1 MGRIALHVI
10 FAATYALAAIAVG
23 VALAW
28 FGVLPATLAAGA
40 GALGF
45 LAASQ
50 IHATIARP
58 RLKPLEAGLFKV
70 EVRTGQI
77 EAAVEDQNAR
87 LDAVE
92 ALIQEEVVRRN
103 EAVLGEMR
111 ALHGLVT
118 KMASS
123 FDARLNEARRGEAPA
138 AAPRSNEALLT
149 TLKAALDDNRV
160 ELHLQ
165 PIVSLPQRRTAFYEA
180 FSRVRDAAGRVI
192 LPAEFMRVAEPSGLV
207 AEIDNLSLF
216 RCAQIA
222 RRLARQDRRMAV
234 FCNLAPASLAD
245 EQFFPTFL
253 AYLRENRD
261 LASNLVFEIAHQSFL
276 DLPTT
281 AERNLDR
288 VFDMGFRFSIDRVA
302 EVNLDL
308 RALERA
314 GVRYVKIPGAVLK
327 RALIDGDGAGLSRD
341 IQPADVNGL
350 FARYGID
357 LIADRIED
365 ERTVVEL
372 LDLDIRFGQGHL
384 FGQPRPLREGAVENP
399 GPAMRVVRAA

>member
-1 MGRIALHVI
+1 MGRIALHALV
-10 FAATYALAAIAVG
+10 LAAYAAAAVAGG

-28 FGVLPATLAAGA
+28 YGVLPALLSAGA

-50 IHATIARP
+50 LHALLARP
-58 RLKPLEAGLFKV
+58 SLKPLQSGLFDVSLKAD
-70 EVRTGQI
+70 RI
-77 EAAVEDQNAR
+77 ETALGEQGER
-87 LDAVE
+87 LTAVE
-92 ALIQEEVVRRN
+92 ALVQGEVLRRN

-111 ALHGLVT
+111 ALQGLVT
-118 KMASS
+118 KMAAS
-123 FDARLNEARRGEAPA
+123 FDARLEQVRRGEEAP
-138 AAPRSNEALLT
+138 AAPRSNEALLS

-160 ELHLQ
+160 DLHLQ
-165 PIVSLPQRRTAFYEA
+165 PIVSLPQRRVAFYEA
-180 FSRVRDAAGRVI
+180 FSRIRDAAGRVI

-261 LASNLVFEIAHQSFL
+261 LAANLVFEIAHQSFL
-276 DLPTT
+276 ELPAV

-302 EVNLDL
+302 AVDLDL

-327 RALIDGDGAGLSRD
+327 RDLIDGDGAGLSRD
-341 IQPADVNGL
+341 IQPGDVTSL

-372 LDLDIRFGQGHL
+372 LDLDVRFGQGHL
-384 FGQPRPLREGAVENP
+384 FGQPRPLREGAVESP
-399 GPAMRVVRAA
+399 GPSMRAARAA